1 MKDTRKELLLLNR
14 SGKLILHVKKQAD
27 TKMLLIVS
35 ILYSVVEMLVRIHF
49 YIIVM
54 YLENKLSV
62 RGKIF

>member
-14 SGKLILHVKKQAD
+14 SGKLVLHVKKQTD

-35 ILYSVVEMLVRIHF
+35 ILYSVVEMLVRIHL